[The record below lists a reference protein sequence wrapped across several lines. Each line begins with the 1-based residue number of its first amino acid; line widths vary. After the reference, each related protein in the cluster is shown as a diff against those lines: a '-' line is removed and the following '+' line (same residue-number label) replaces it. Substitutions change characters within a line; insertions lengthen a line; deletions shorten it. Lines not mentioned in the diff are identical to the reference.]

1 MLIFLLDKRQGF
13 NLKAFLDPDYRA
25 FLVNLPNSINI
36 LMKIQ
41 NYSPALGSTVTCSVF
56 SPHFL
61 CIPWL
66 ALVICFLWHSCPSRL
81 QLRDEDEG
89 VRARETAE
97 PEEEEDRSAGGVVVH
112 LHLSISTIC
121 PLVYG
126 VFPSVNTN
134 LLSTIKS
141 TFILLK
147 GLWFM
152 CDSYNETYRPFPD
165 VRKVPLNR
173 ISL

>member
-1 MLIFLLDKRQGF
+1 MLLFLLDKRQGF

-36 LMKIQ
+36 LMMSQ
-41 NYSPALGSTVTCSVF
+41 NDSPALGSTITCSVF
-56 SPHFL
+56 FPPFL
-61 CIPWL
+61 CILSLL
-66 ALVICFLWHSCPSRL
+66 ALLICFLWYSCPSCL

-97 PEEEEDRSAGGVVVH
+97 PEEEDRSAGGVVFH
-112 LHLSISTIC
+112 LHLYISTIC

-141 TFILLK
+141 TFIRLK
-147 GLWFM
+147 GLWF
-152 CDSYNETYRPFPD
+152 
-165 VRKVPLNR
+165 L
-173 ISL
+173 